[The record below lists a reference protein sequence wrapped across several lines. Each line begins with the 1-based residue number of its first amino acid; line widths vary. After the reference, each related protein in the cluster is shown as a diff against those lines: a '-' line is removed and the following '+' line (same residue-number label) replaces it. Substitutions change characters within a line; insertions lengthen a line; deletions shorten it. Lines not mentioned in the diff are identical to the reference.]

1 MEHWG
6 SRRVSCY
13 SLFPIQDAHFLLPWH
28 VRAPWSLA
36 FRLKRGSSLPGSQEL
51 VLSLR
56 ITSMASL
63 MLRLLDLDCHSYQCP
78 WFSDMKRA
86 HGKLSQ
92 PPAL

>member
-13 SLFPIQDAHFLLPWH
+13 SLFPIQDAHFLLPCH

-51 VLSLR
+51 VLKSENYINGFPNAEASGPVTATNVLGSL
-56 ITSMASL
+56 I
-63 MLRLLDLDCHSYQCP
+63 
-78 WFSDMKRA
+78 
-86 HGKLSQ
+86 
-92 PPAL
+92 